1 MLTQGPDLLPMFMRP
16 SSLTGVPSC
25 KTLRKRGSFCTPSR

>member
-16 SSLTGVPSC
+16 SSLTGVPC
-25 KTLRKRGSFCTPSR
+25 WKNLRKRGSFCTTSR